1 MLTARFVATAKKG
14 RHLDASGLYLEVSHT
29 GKRRWLLRY
38 TRDKKVTEKA
48 IGSAEFVSLS
58 EARIKAFEFRKNLA
72 LGILPKK
79 KITFGE
85 IADEVVASKTHLRPS
100 TASQMVTWRRHC
112 DPIADRHIGSL
123 TVDDCTDLLA
133 PLYASVP
140 RVADRVRALMA
151 DVFSAAKV
159 RGHFSGDNPCVWKD
173 CLDQILPRRP
183 PLVNHPALDWAQ
195 APALFKALDREDV
208 VGRATQF
215 LMLTACRKMEAVEV
229 RWSEIDGDVLTIGA
243 DRMKGGKPHRVP
255 CRPQHKRSLRPS
267 ALWGRYRTSCSPR
280 RVGFASLLP
289 PTRST
294 IA

>member
-1 MLTARFVATAKKG
+1 MRIRRGPLTCLPLVSSPPPKRADIWMLPAFILKFPTQGNDDGSCGT
-14 RHLDASGLYLEVSHT
+14 LET
-29 GKRRWLLRY
+29 KRSQR
-38 TRDKKVTEKA
+38 KP
-48 IGSAEFVSLS
+48 SAQPNLS
-58 EARIKAFEFRKNLA
+58 VCAEARIKAFEFRKNLA

-183 PLVNHPALDWAQ
+183 PA
-195 APALFKALDREDV
+195 REPP
-208 VGRATQF
+208 
-215 LMLTACRKMEAVEV
+215 
-229 RWSEIDGDVLTIGA
+229 GA
-243 DRMKGGKPHRVP
+243 
-255 CRPQHKRSLRPS
+255 
-267 ALWGRYRTSCSPR
+267 
-280 RVGFASLLP
+280 
-289 PTRST
+289 
-294 IA
+294 